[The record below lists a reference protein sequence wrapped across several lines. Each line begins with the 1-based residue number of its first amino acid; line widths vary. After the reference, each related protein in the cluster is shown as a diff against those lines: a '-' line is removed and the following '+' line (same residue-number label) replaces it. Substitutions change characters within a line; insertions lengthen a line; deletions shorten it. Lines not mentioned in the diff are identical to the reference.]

1 MFSTLSLNL
10 KKNLPAEAGA
20 VPDFVSLPVLIN
32 PARVTVTG
40 NRAWDTHT
48 GEESERKHGR
58 NFWRKCGFFPLENA
72 DYFKTDTYFK
82 RRSVLINLLS
92 QKKIWKE
99 F

>member
-20 VPDFVSLPVLIN
+20 VPDFVSLPILIN

-58 NFWRKCGFFPLENA
+58 NFWRKCGFFHW
-72 DYFKTDTYFK
+72 KM
-82 RRSVLINLLS
+82 LS
-92 QKKIWKE
+92 ISKLTLTLRE
-99 F
+99 GRF